1 MNICGCLS
9 KRSAVSFSCALLIVL
24 SVLAFGE
31 RALAADPCS
40 LFEALGVDCDY
51 EEIALFQRTHGSTRY
66 VRSSPRAL
74 NANH

>member
-1 MNICGCLS
+1 M
-9 KRSAVSFSCALLIVL
+9 
-24 SVLAFGE
+24 
-31 RALAADPCS
+31 AADPCS